1 MVDDMGE
8 DERTKLVIKTLK
20 KQYETEKYGKLHRA
34 LLKEGIETALYVG
47 MGIEMHYPDA
57 HDPLFTLHVFDN
69 ENLIILDR
77 RESELKE
84 DPILQKTLKI
94 AKSLK
99 YKIKKLSELSEDER
113 ELYFC

>member
-1 MVDDMGE
+1 MAE
-8 DERTKLVIKTLK
+8 DERTKLVINTLK

-34 LLKEGIETALYVG
+34 LLKEGIETALYIG
-47 MGIEMHYPDA
+47 MGVEMHHPDA

-77 RESELKE
+77 RKPELK

-99 YKIKKLSELSEDER
+99 YKVKELSELSEEVR
-113 ELYFC
+113 ELYLC